1 MNISKRVEAMQ
12 FSPIRKFN
20 PVAIKAEKEGKK
32 IYHLNIGQPD
42 VETPPC
48 FMEAIRKFD
57 EKVIAYAESGG
68 RPELIESVI
77 DYYKGYDIDLDAS
90 DIIVTNGGSEALS
103 MTFITLLDEGD
114 EVLVPEP
121 YYTNYSTFALMAGGV
136 VKPIT
141 TSAKDGYAYADAAK
155 IEACITPKTRAICC
169 LEPGNPTG
177 NVLTIEEM
185 KVIAEVAKKHDLM
198 IIADEVY
205 REFVYDGR
213 TPASFG
219 QLKEYEDR
227 VIIIDSVSK
236 RFSACGARIGL
247 CISKNKEFM
256 SGIMKIAQGRLCV
269 STVDQI
275 ASAELFRLPQSYY
288 DEVKAEYC
296 GRRDVVVEELNK
308 IPGFSATVPGGAFY
322 MTCKLPVED
331 IEDFLMFL
339 LEEFEDNGE
348 SVMFAPAEGFYATPG
363 LGKDE
368 IRIAYVL
375 KREDMKRGVELIRLG
390 LEAYNKK
397 KGK

>member
-20 PVAIKAEKEGKK
+20 PVAIKAEKEEKK

-77 DYYKGYDIDLDAS
+77 DYYKGYDINLDAS

-275 ASAELFRLPQSYY
+275 ASAKLFRLPQSYY

>member
-1 MNISKRVEAMQ
+1 MTGVQTCAL
-12 FSPIRKFN
+12 PILKF
-20 PVAIKAEKEGKK
+20 
-32 IYHLNIGQPD
+32 
-42 VETPPC
+42 
-48 FMEAIRKFD
+48 
-57 EKVIAYAESGG
+57 
-68 RPELIESVI
+68 
-77 DYYKGYDIDLDAS
+77 
-90 DIIVTNGGSEALS
+90 
-103 MTFITLLDEGD
+103 
-114 EVLVPEP
+114 
-121 YYTNYSTFALMAGGV
+121 
-136 VKPIT
+136 IT

-348 SVMFAPAEGFYATPG
+348 SVMFAPAEGFYTTPG

>member
-77 DYYKGYDIDLDAS
+77 DYYKGYDINLDAS

>member
-77 DYYKGYDIDLDAS
+77 DYYKGYDINLDAS

-114 EVLVPEP
+114 EVLVSEP

>member
-1 MNISKRVEAMQ
+1 MNISNRVESMQ

-20 PVAIKAEKEGKK
+20 PIAIKAEKAGKK

-42 VETPPC
+42 VETPEC
-48 FMEAIRKFD
+48 FMDAIRNFD

-68 RPELIESVI
+68 RPELIEAVK
-77 DYYKGYDIDLDAS
+77 DYYKTYDISLESS
-90 DIIVTNGGSEALS
+90 DIMVTNGGSEALS
-103 MTFITLLDEGD
+103 ITFITLLNEGD

-136 VKPIT
+136 VKPVT
-141 TSAKDGYAYADAAK
+141 TSAEDGYFYADAAR
-155 IEACITPKTRAICC
+155 IEACITPKTKAICC

-177 NVLTIEEM
+177 NVLTLDEM
-185 KVIAEVAKKHDLM
+185 RVICEVAEKHDLM

-219 QLKEYEDR
+219 QLEEYADR

-275 ASAELFRLPQSYY
+275 GSAALFRLPQSYY

-322 MTCKLPVED
+322 MTCKLPVDD
-331 IEDFLMFL
+331 IEDFLIFL

-375 KREDMKRGVELIRLG
+375 NQDDMKRGVELIRLG

-397 KGK
+397 LGK

>member
-1 MNISKRVEAMQ
+1 MDISNRVESMQ
-12 FSPIRKFN
+12 FSPIRKVN
-20 PVAIKAEKEGKK
+20 PIAIKAEKAGKK

-42 VETPPC
+42 VETPEC
-48 FMEAIRKFD
+48 FMDAIRNFD

-68 RPELIESVI
+68 RPELIEAVK
-77 DYYKGYDIDLDAS
+77 DYYKTYDISLESS
-90 DIIVTNGGSEALS
+90 DIMVTNGGSEALS
-103 MTFITLLDEGD
+103 MTFITLLNEGD

-136 VKPIT
+136 VKPVT
-141 TSAKDGYAYADAAK
+141 TSAEDGYFYADAAR
-155 IEACITPKTRAICC
+155 IEACITPKTKAICC

-177 NVLTIEEM
+177 NVLTLDEM
-185 KVIAEVAKKHDLM
+185 RVICEVAEKHDLM

-219 QLKEYEDR
+219 QLEEYADR

-275 ASAELFRLPQSYY
+275 GSAALFRLPQSYY

-322 MTCKLPVED
+322 MTCKLPVDD
-331 IEDFLMFL
+331 IEDFLIFL

-375 KREDMKRGVELIRLG
+375 NQDDMKRGVELIRLG

-397 KGK
+397 LGK

>member
-1 MNISKRVEAMQ
+1 MDISNRVESMQ

-20 PVAIKAEKEGKK
+20 PIAIKAEKAGKK

-42 VETPPC
+42 VETPEC
-48 FMEAIRKFD
+48 FMDAIRNFD

-68 RPELIESVI
+68 RPELIEAVK
-77 DYYKGYDIDLDAS
+77 DYYKTYDISLESS
-90 DIIVTNGGSEALS
+90 DIMVTNGGSEALS
-103 MTFITLLDEGD
+103 MTFITLLNEGD

-136 VKPIT
+136 VKPVT
-141 TSAKDGYAYADAAK
+141 TSAEDGYFYADAAR
-155 IEACITPKTRAICC
+155 IEACITPKTKAICC

-177 NVLTIEEM
+177 NVLTLDEM
-185 KVIAEVAKKHDLM
+185 RVICEVAEKHDLM

-219 QLKEYEDR
+219 QLEEYADR

-275 ASAELFRLPQSYY
+275 GSAALFRLPQSYY

-308 IPGFSATVPGGAFY
+308 IPGFSATDPGGAFY
-322 MTCKLPVED
+322 MTCKLPVDD
-331 IEDFLMFL
+331 IEDFLIFL

-375 KREDMKRGVELIRLG
+375 NQDDMKRGVELIRLG

-397 KGK
+397 LGK

>member
-185 KVIAEVAKKHDLM
+185 KVIAEIAKKHDLM

>member
-1 MNISKRVEAMQ
+1 MKLSNKVQSMQ

-20 PVAIKAEKEGKK
+20 PIAIKAEEEGKK

-42 VETPPC
+42 VETPAC
-48 FMEAIRKFD
+48 FMEAIRAFD
-57 EKVIAYAESGG
+57 QKVIAYAESGG
-68 RPELIESVI
+68 RPELQDAVI
-77 DYYKGYDIDLDAS
+77 DYFKTYNVDLERNDM
-90 DIIVTNGGSEALS
+90 IVTNGGSEALS
-103 MTFITLLDEGD
+103 MSFIALLNEGD

-121 YYTNYSTFALMAGGV
+121 YYTNYSTFAKMAGGV
-136 VKPIT
+136 VKPIP
-141 TSAKDGYAYADAAK
+141 TSSEDGFFYADADI
-155 IEACITPKTRAICC
+155 IEPCITPKTKVICC

-177 NVLTIEEM
+177 NCLTLDQM
-185 KVIAEVAKKHDLM
+185 RVICEIAVKHDLM

-205 REFVYDGR
+205 REFVYDGG
-213 TPASFG
+213 TPATFL
-219 QLKEYEDR
+219 QLPEYAEH
-227 VIIIDSVSK
+227 VIVVDSVSK
-236 RFSACGARIGL
+236 RYSACGARIGL

-256 SGIMKIAQGRLCV
+256 AGIMKIAQGRLCV

-275 ASAELFRLPQSYY
+275 GSAALFRLPASYY

-296 GRRDVVVEELNK
+296 GRRDAVVEELNK
-308 IPGFSATVPGGAFY
+308 IPGFSAPTPGGSFY

-339 LEEFEDNGE
+339 LTEFEDNGE

-363 LGKDE
+363 KGRDE

-375 KREDMKRGVELIRLG
+375 KQEDMRRGVELIRLG

-397 KGK
+397 LGK

>member
-256 SGIMKIAQGRLCV
+256 SSIMKIAQGRLCV

>member
-77 DYYKGYDIDLDAS
+77 DYYKGYDINLDAS
-90 DIIVTNGGSEALS
+90 DIIVTNGGSEALN

-348 SVMFAPAEGFYATPG
+348 SVMFVPAEGFYATPG

>member
-1 MNISKRVEAMQ
+1 MDISNRVESMQ

-20 PVAIKAEKEGKK
+20 PIAIKAEKAGKK

-42 VETPPC
+42 VETPEC
-48 FMEAIRKFD
+48 FMDAIRNFD

-68 RPELIESVI
+68 RPELIEAVK
-77 DYYKGYDIDLDAS
+77 DYYKTYDISLESS
-90 DIIVTNGGSEALS
+90 DIMVTNGGSEALS
-103 MTFITLLDEGD
+103 MTFITLLNEGD

-141 TSAKDGYAYADAAK
+141 TSAEDGYFYADAAR
-155 IEACITPKTRAICC
+155 IEACITPKTKAICC

-177 NVLTIEEM
+177 NVLTLDEM
-185 KVIAEVAKKHDLM
+185 RVICEVAEKHDLM

-219 QLKEYEDR
+219 QLEEYADR

-275 ASAELFRLPQSYY
+275 GSAALFRLPQSYY

-322 MTCKLPVED
+322 MTCKLPVDD
-331 IEDFLMFL
+331 IEDFLIFL

-375 KREDMKRGVELIRLG
+375 NQDDMKRGVELIRLG

-397 KGK
+397 LGK

>member
-1 MNISKRVEAMQ
+1 MDISNRVESMQ

-20 PVAIKAEKEGKK
+20 PIAIKAEKAGKK

-42 VETPPC
+42 VETPEC
-48 FMEAIRKFD
+48 FMDAIRNFD

-68 RPELIESVI
+68 RPELIEAVK
-77 DYYKGYDIDLDAS
+77 DYYKAYDISLESS
-90 DIIVTNGGSEALS
+90 DIMVTNGGSEALS
-103 MTFITLLDEGD
+103 MTFITLLNEGD

-136 VKPIT
+136 VKPVT
-141 TSAKDGYAYADAAK
+141 TSAEDGYFYADAAR
-155 IEACITPKTRAICC
+155 IEACITPKTKAICC

-177 NVLTIEEM
+177 NVLTLDEM
-185 KVIAEVAKKHDLM
+185 RVICEVAEKHDLM

-219 QLKEYEDR
+219 QLEEYADR

-275 ASAELFRLPQSYY
+275 GSAALFRLPQSYY

-322 MTCKLPVED
+322 MTCKLPVDD
-331 IEDFLMFL
+331 IEDFLIFL

-375 KREDMKRGVELIRLG
+375 NQDDMKRGVELIRLG

-397 KGK
+397 LGK

>member
-1 MNISKRVEAMQ
+1 MNISKRVNAMQ

-20 PVAIKAEKEGKK
+20 PIAIAAEKAGKK

-42 VETPPC
+42 VETPEC
-48 FMEAIRKFD
+48 FMDAIRNFD

-68 RPELIESVI
+68 RPELISAVI
-77 DYYKGYDIDLDAS
+77 DYYKKYDIDLTPA

-103 MTFITLLDEGD
+103 MSFITILDEGD
-114 EVLVPEP
+114 EVLIPEP

-136 VKPIT
+136 VKPIPT
-141 TSAKDGYAYADAAK
+141 VAEDGYSYSDPAN
-155 IEACITPKTRAICC
+155 IEACITPKTKAICC

-177 NVLTIEEM
+177 NVLTLDEM
-185 KVIAEVAKKHDLM
+185 RGICELAEKHDLM

-219 QLKEYEDR
+219 QLKEYADR
-227 VIIIDSVSK
+227 VIIVDSVSK

-247 CISKNKEFM
+247 AISKNKEFM
-256 SGIMKIAQGRLCV
+256 AGMMKIAQGRLCV

-275 ASAELFRLPQSYY
+275 GSAALFRLPDSYY

-296 GRRDVVVEELNK
+296 GRRDAVVEELNK
-308 IPGFSATVPGGAFY
+308 IPGFSATVPAGAFY
-322 MTCKLPVED
+322 MTCSLPVDD

-363 LGKDE
+363 KGKNE

-375 KREDMKRGVELIRLG
+375 KQEDMRRGVELIRLG

-397 KGK
+397 LGK